1 MSELISVIVPIYN
14 VANYLRK
21 CIESIRNQSYQ
32 NLEIILVDD
41 GSPDNC
47 GEICE
52 EYAKLDD
59 RIKVIH
65 KTNGGLSDA
74 RNYGIEAATGEYFL
88 FVDSDDYIHIDMIR
102 ILYEVLKEKNAQVA
116 VCSYQNVQE
125 NEVTAYNENYRGVL
139 QPLLMTEK
147 QMFDSHYYLEK
158 RVEFIVA
165 WNKLYHRSLFE
176 YVRYPKG
183 KVHEDEFTTYKLLY
197 QAQKIVYIEAPL
209 YFYVQRENSIMGQK
223 ISEKRLLIL
232 EALLE
237 RMEFFKEKGEKRLWI
252 LTFEAYRRSFFRYV
266 GEVRRT
272 KAFPRSRF
280 SKYKKIYRNNLKEY
294 IENTKFTK
302 VETIKYYISG
312 LMPFLYSA
320 LIDKNQ

>member
-21 CIESIRNQSYQ
+21 CVESIRKQSYQ

-52 EYAKLDD
+52 EYAKLDY

-65 KTNGGLSDA
+65 KANGGLSDA

-102 ILYEVLKEKNAQVA
+102 ILYEALKEKNAQVA

-125 NEVTAYNENYRGVL
+125 NEVTAYNESYRGVL

-147 QMFDSHYYLEK
+147 QMFDSHYYLDK

-165 WNKLYHRSLFE
+165 WNKLYHCSLFE
-176 YVRYPKG
+176 HVRYPKG

-237 RMEFFKEKGEKRLWI
+237 RMEFFKKKGEKRLWV

-280 SKYKKIYRNNLKEY
+280 SKYTRIYRNNLKEY
-294 IENTKFTK
+294 MENTKFTK